1 MKLFLKGGSLLFMA
15 TYLRESSTTEVSSST
30 NKTEEPHSYD
40 FHEKEDEMLE
50 VNNTITA
57 DFNLTKLKDNINRM
71 NIELA
76 QITLDPELSKTY
88 FIGPTGSGKSSL
100 INYLLGT

>member
-1 MKLFLKGGSLLFMA
+1 MKLLLKGGSLLFMA
-15 TYLRESSTTEVSSST
+15 TYLRETSTTEVSSST
-30 NKTEEPHSYD
+30 NKTEEPHRYG
-40 FHEKEDEMLE
+40 FNEKEGEMLE
-50 VNNTITA
+50 VNSTITA

-76 QITLDPELSKTY
+76 QIALDPELSKTY